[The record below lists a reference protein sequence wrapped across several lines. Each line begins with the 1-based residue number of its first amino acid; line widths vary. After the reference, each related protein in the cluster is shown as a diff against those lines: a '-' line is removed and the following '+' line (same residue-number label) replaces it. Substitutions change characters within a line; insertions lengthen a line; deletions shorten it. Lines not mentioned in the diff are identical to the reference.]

1 MNSDDPQHIE
11 EYHPLQSEKTTGV
24 LHAATTRHRL
34 PRHHAREG
42 HINPAKPMGQ
52 LDHLK
57 LREGQGVVE
66 PWKLTVFPS
75 KFLKATAGLSSF
87 LLLDDHPT

>member
-1 MNSDDPQHIE
+1 
-11 EYHPLQSEKTTGV
+11 
-24 LHAATTRHRL
+24 
-34 PRHHAREG
+34 
-42 HINPAKPMGQ
+42 MGQ
-52 LDHLK
+52 LDYLK
-57 LREGQGVVE
+57 LREGQGGVE

>member
-1 MNSDDPQHIE
+1 MIPNTLKSIIPYSQK
-11 EYHPLQSEKTTGV
+11 KTTGV